1 MKTTKAV
8 ICGWFTFMLSIPS
21 REPMSVTQ
29 KFTQWS
35 SVLAYCMEGF
45 SLLVCPQLWKIL
57 LQLEFEGRTEGYL
70 RLTGLGVLVIG
81 FLITISAR
89 SNHQSPSHGS
99 ILGSVVGRL
108 LFVSGI
114 LQLLVLRNMLPLKF
128 ALVFMGLDTLLP
140 LITLVIWY
148 RETEGASV
156 SLFFQE
162 AFLPMFKLRGV
173 TSGGSIAIIFFVGI
187 FQLFFW
193 LVFVIRPDI
202 SQNILQL
209 DRFQGYSNGYLAVV
223 FFTLFLH
230 GWCHVIN
237 ASSVN
242 HSFVPAALFYRIA
255 LNIPVLSIL
264 GLFDQIERNL
274 CITLLGFDFCLSII
288 IFAFAIFSKK
298 AVSTDENNEPDELTM
313 LQASGESD

>member
-1 MKTTKAV
+1 MKSAKV
-8 ICGWFTFMLSIPS
+8 ICDWFTFMLSIQ
-21 REPMSVTQ
+21 RTEPMTATQ

-35 SVLAYCMEGF
+35 SVLAYCVGGF

-57 LQLEFEGRTEGYL
+57 LQLEFQGRTEGYL

-81 FLITISAR
+81 FLITTSAR
-89 SNHQSPSHGS
+89 SNHQSPTHGP

-108 LFVSGI
+108 LVVNVI
-114 LQLLVLRNMLPLKF
+114 LLLLVLRSMLPLSF
-128 ALVFMGLDTLLP
+128 ALLFMGLDTLLA

-162 AFLPMFKLRGV
+162 AFWPMFKLRGV

-187 FQLFFW
+187 VQLFFW

-202 SQNILQL
+202 SQNILHL
-209 DRFQGYSNGYLAVV
+209 DQFRGYSNGYLAGV

-230 GWCHVIN
+230 GWCHVTN

-242 HSFVPAALFYRIA
+242 HHFVAAALFYRIA
-255 LNIPVLSIL
+255 LNIPVFSIL
-264 GLFDQIERNL
+264 GLVDQIERNL
-274 CITLLGFDFCLSII
+274 SITLLGFDVSLSII
-288 IFAFAIFSKK
+288 IFLFATFSKK
-298 AVSTDENNEPDELTM
+298 AVSPEENDETNEGTL
-313 LQASGESD
+313 LRASSERD

>member
-1 MKTTKAV
+1 MKSAKV
-8 ICGWFTFMLSIPS
+8 ICDWFAFMLSIQ
-21 REPMSVTQ
+21 RTEPMTATQ

-35 SVLAYCMEGF
+35 SVLAYCVGGF

-57 LQLEFEGRTEGYL
+57 LQLEFQGRTEGYL

-81 FLITISAR
+81 FLITTSAR
-89 SNHQSPSHGS
+89 SNHQSPTHGP

-108 LFVSGI
+108 LFVNVI
-114 LQLLVLRNMLPLKF
+114 LLLLVLRSMLPLSF
-128 ALVFMGLDTLLP
+128 ALLFMGLDTLLA

-202 SQNILQL
+202 SQNILHL
-209 DRFQGYSNGYLAVV
+209 DRFRGYSNGYLAGV
-223 FFTLFLH
+223 FLTLFLH
-230 GWCHVIN
+230 GWCHVTN

-242 HSFVPAALFYRIA
+242 HPFVPAALFYRIA
-255 LNIPVLSIL
+255 LNIPVFSIL
-264 GLFDQIERNL
+264 GLVDQIERNL
-274 CITLLGFDFCLSII
+274 CITLLGFDVSLSII
-288 IFAFAIFSKK
+288 IFLFATFSKK
-298 AVSTDENNEPDELTM
+298 AVSPEENNETNEGTL
-313 LQASGESD
+313 LRASSERD